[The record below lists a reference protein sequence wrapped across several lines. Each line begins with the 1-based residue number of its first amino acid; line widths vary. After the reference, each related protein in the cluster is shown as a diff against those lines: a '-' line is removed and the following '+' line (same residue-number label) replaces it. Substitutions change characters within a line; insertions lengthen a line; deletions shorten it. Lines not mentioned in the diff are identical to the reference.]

1 MCKNAA
7 QLFRFILKS
16 MEIRMDSCIEKTQV
30 YVATAKSLS
39 LGLPLQFIDPLL
51 ELGKMLDYAET

>member
-1 MCKNAA
+1 
-7 QLFRFILKS
+7 
-16 MEIRMDSCIEKTQV
+16 MEIRMDSSIEKTQV

-51 ELGKMLDYAET
+51 ELGKMLDSAET

>member
-1 MCKNAA
+1 
-7 QLFRFILKS
+7 
-16 MEIRMDSCIEKTQV
+16 MDSSIEKTQV

-51 ELGKMLDYAET
+51 ELGKMLDYAVGLRNREFPPGNSREFP